1 MADETIIL
9 RPPRPAAAPEP
20 EAETPPL
27 RAPVLGGAFFGAPN
41 AETAARLSAFAR
53 GGTAADAVRDWFGS
67 AAAPRLLADREA
79 LRGAL
84 DRDIAAIDAL
94 ISAQLDAI
102 LHHPRLLRLEGS
114 WRGLA
119 WLVEGIEPGRRI
131 KVRVLPASWP
141 EICRDLE
148 RAPEFDRSN
157 LFRLIYED
165 EFGMPGGEPYGVIV
179 VDHEMRHRP
188 APGAPTDDVS
198 AVASLAAIG
207 AAAFAPVVL
216 GAHPALLEVDG
227 WPELAMV
234 QEVTQALSSPEHAR
248 WRGLANRA
256 DLRFIGVTLPRLLA
270 RPPWRDDP
278 LRVDRFR
285 YVERAPDWASRCWM
299 SAAYAFA
306 ACACRAYALHGWPA
320 DVRGVETDRVG
331 GGLVEH
337 VAEEPFASGPREAWW
352 RVPAEISLSDRQ
364 ERQLVDAGLIPV
376 CALPYTREMVFG
388 AVRSLQAPA
397 RHMGQNAAA
406 ADASARLSAQVNALL
421 CAARFAHYIKVMGR
435 DMVGSIQTAGDIQR
449 RLHGW
454 LQTYVNANRN
464 ATGEQRARYPLAE
477 GQISVEEKP
486 GKPGVFGCTVHLR
499 PHHQLDDVSATFIL
513 LTEISAPGRRGGQSA
528 S

>member
-1 MADETIIL
+1 MDETIIL
-9 RPPRPAAAPEP
+9 RPSRPAAAPDAEP
-20 EAETPPL
+20 RKPALREA
-27 RAPVLGGAFFGAPN
+27 VLAGAFFGERH
-41 AETAARLSAFAR
+41 AEAASRLAAFGR
-53 GGTAADAVRDWFGS
+53 GGKAGDAVRDWFG
-67 AAAPRLLADREA
+67 AAAPRLLLDHDA

-84 DRDIAAIDAL
+84 DRDIAAIDAM
-94 ISAQLDAI
+94 IGAQLDAI
-102 LHHPRLLRLEGS
+102 LHHPRLRRLEGA
-114 WRGLA
+114 WRGLH
-119 WLVEGIEPGRRI
+119 WLTEGIEAGRRI
-131 KVRVLPASWP
+131 KVRVLPMSWA

-157 LFRLIYED
+157 LFRLIYEE

-179 VDHEMRHRP
+179 VDHEMRHKP

-227 WPELAMV
+227 WPDLAMV
-234 QEVTQALSSPEHAR
+234 QDVVQPLGGQDHAR

-278 LRVDRFR
+278 ARVDRFR
-285 YVERAPDWASRCWM
+285 YEERAPDWNSRVWM
-299 SAAYAFA
+299 SAGYAFA
-306 ACACRAYALHGWPA
+306 AAACRAFAVHGWPA

-331 GGLVEH
+331 GGLVDH
-337 VAEEPFASGPREAWW
+337 LPEETFRSGPAEAWW
-352 RVPAEISLSDRQ
+352 RVSAEISLTDRQ
-364 ERQLVDAGLIPV
+364 ERALVDAGLIPV
-376 CALPYTREMVFG
+376 CALPYAKEMVFG

-421 CAARFAHYIKVMGR
+421 CAARFAHYLKVMGR
-435 DMVGSIQTAGDIQR
+435 DMVGSIQTADEIQR
-449 RLHGW
+449 RLHAW

-464 ATGEQRARYPLAE
+464 ATGEQRARYPLGE
-477 GQISVEEKP
+477 GQILVEEKP
-486 GKPGVFGCTVHLR
+486 GKPGVFGCTVRLR

-513 LTEISAPGRRGGQSA
+513 LTEISAPGRRGGQSTT
-528 S
+528 

>member
-1 MADETIIL
+1 MDETIVL
-9 RPPRPAAAPEP
+9 RPSRPATAPSAEP
-20 EAETPPL
+20 EKPAL
-27 RAPVLGGAFFGAPN
+27 REAVLAGAFFGERH
-41 AETAARLSAFAR
+41 AETAARLAAFGR
-53 GGTAADAVRDWFGS
+53 GGKAGDAVRDWFG
-67 AAAPRLLADREA
+67 AAAPRLLLDHDA

-94 ISAQLDAI
+94 IGAQLDAI
-102 LHHPRLLRLEGS
+102 LHHPKLLRLEGA
-114 WRGLA
+114 WRGVH
-119 WLVEGIEPGRRI
+119 WLTEGIEAGRRI
-131 KVRVLPASWP
+131 KVRVLPVSWG

-157 LFRLIYED
+157 LFRLIYEE
-165 EFGMPGGEPYGVIV
+165 EFGMPGGEPYGVLV
-179 VDHEMRHRP
+179 VDHELRHKP

-234 QEVTQALSSPEHAR
+234 QDVTQPLGGQEHAR

-278 LRVDRFR
+278 ARVDRFR
-285 YVERAPDWASRCWM
+285 YEERAPDWKSRVWM
-299 SAAYAFA
+299 SAGYAFA
-306 ACACRAYALHGWPA
+306 AAACRAFAVHGWPA
-320 DVRGVETDRVG
+320 DVRGVETDRIG
-331 GGLVEH
+331 GGLVDH
-337 VAEEPFASGPREAWW
+337 LPEETFRSGPAEAWW
-352 RVPAEISLSDRQ
+352 RVSAEISLTDRQ
-364 ERQLVDAGLIPV
+364 ERALVDAGLIPV
-376 CALPYTREMVFG
+376 CALPYTKEMVFG
-388 AVRSLQAPA
+388 AVRSLQAPS

-421 CAARFAHYIKVMGR
+421 CAARFAHYLKVMGR
-435 DMVGSIQTAGDIQR
+435 DMVGSIQTADEIQR
-449 RLHGW
+449 RLHAW

-464 ATGEQRARYPLAE
+464 ATGEQRARYPLGE
-477 GQISVEEKP
+477 GQILVEEKP
-486 GKPGVFGCTVHLR
+486 GKPGVFGCTVRLR

-513 LTEISAPGRRGGQSA
+513 LTEISAPGRRGGQSTT
-528 S
+528 